1 MSFDHRLLDIVC
13 CPATHL
19 PLRLMPES
27 KLATLNARIG
37 AGLLKF
43 RDDSPVTEP
52 LARRS
57 WPPTSGS
64 PTRSATTSAAQGRP
78 SAGPGR
84 GLKRRIE
91 LPLNR
96 LFASR
101 ARPVPHLSRRCR

>member
-37 AGLLKF
+37 AGQLKF

-52 LARRS
+52 LVQALMTADERLAYAIRDDI
-57 WPPTSGS
+57 PLLLEEQAIPL
-64 PTRSATTSAAQGRP
+64 AQAEEP
-78 SAGPGR
+78 
-84 GLKRRIE
+84 
-91 LPLNR
+91 
-96 LFASR
+96 
-101 ARPVPHLSRRCR
+101 